1 MSDCLVALKQSNHV
15 YGLHNTDVLRQT
27 IRILPSKFRNG
38 GTEHCFKIRRQKK
51 PCLTDLESWFQE
63 GRNASKEAYLAP
75 KHDPKKR
82 GNTGGDDKWFGKTTF
97 SKPTC
102 IICEE
107 NHLFYKWESY
117 KVMTRKEKMKF
128 VKR

>member
-1 MSDCLVALKQSNHV
+1 M
-15 YGLHNTDVLRQT
+15 TDRF
-27 IRILPSKFRNG
+27 RIMVS
-38 GTEHCFKIRRQKK
+38 RREK
-51 PCLTDLESWFQE
+51 CI
-63 GRNASKEAYLAP
+63 KEAYLAP